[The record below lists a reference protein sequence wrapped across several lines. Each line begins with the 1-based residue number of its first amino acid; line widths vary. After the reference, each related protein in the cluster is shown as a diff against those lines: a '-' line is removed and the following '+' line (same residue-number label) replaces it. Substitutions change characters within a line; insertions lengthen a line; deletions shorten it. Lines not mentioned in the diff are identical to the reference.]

1 MGQLIPALRFQANK
15 SYTFR
20 SHAQGGG
27 DNTGVVPYQ
36 IGYAAIDNTPSS
48 FVALVT
54 ARIAVGADWVL
65 TFVAPASG
73 VPLGKQV
80 MVRFGQGSDGGV
92 GDIWF
97 DNLELRTM
105 P

>member
-1 MGQLIPALRFQANK
+1 VDGNGRRLEVLEHDSKLSRAQLR
-15 SYTFR
+15 
-20 SHAQGGG
+20 G
-27 DNTGVVPYQ
+27 DL
-36 IGYAAIDNTPSS
+36 IEI
-48 FVALVT
+48 
-54 ARIAVGADWVL
+54 
-65 TFVAPASG
+65 
-73 VPLGKQV
+73 